1 MKINLRTTIYVFLAV
16 IVTAAIFTAM
26 TYLGVSQSEG
36 QADNT
41 VPSVPYYNETP
52 PETAGILFRFNDGG
66 SVFLNLDF
74 YENKVS
80 VILFENRTVKQRVLD
95 YGYTVTYTVDTDY
108 IFLSEFIDRFGGI
121 EMNIEGTLLRYT
133 GVQVTD
139 MLREDS
145 LDKRRVISVVLDKI
159 SKKGFSK
166 NDLLFIIKNTTT
178 ELSYPNGYPYI
189 EPLKN
194 LCRNV
199 SFVN

>member
-1 MKINLRTTIYVFLAV
+1 MKSNLRTTIYVSLAV
-16 IVTAAIFTAM
+16 LISAAIFTTM
-26 TYLGVSQSEG
+26 TYLGVSKSEKPT
-36 QADNT
+36 DNA
-41 VPSVPYYNETP
+41 VPNVPYYNETP

-66 SVFLNLDF
+66 SVFFNLDF

-80 VILFENRTVKQRVLD
+80 VILFEDKAVKQRVLD
-95 YGYTVTYTVDTDY
+95 YGYTVTYTIDTDY

-133 GVQVTD
+133 GVQVTN
-139 MLREDS
+139 LLKEG
-145 LDKRRVISVVLDKI
+145 LGDKRKVISSILDKI

-166 NDLLFIIKNTTT
+166 NDLLYIIKNTTT

-189 EPLKN
+189 EPLQS